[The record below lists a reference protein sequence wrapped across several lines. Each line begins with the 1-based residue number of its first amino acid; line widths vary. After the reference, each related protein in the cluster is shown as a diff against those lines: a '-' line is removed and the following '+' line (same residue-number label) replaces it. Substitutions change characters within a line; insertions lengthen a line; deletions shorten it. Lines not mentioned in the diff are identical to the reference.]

1 MSRMTQT
8 ELGDYFGVS
17 SICMGK
23 KLVQLKLKDST
34 TKLAT
39 PISIT
44 KKLGENISYIKKGQ
58 EIHMAVWRGT
68 IIEYLYSNINN
79 DFHFCA
85 DSIIGYLKKLK
96 DNEENDTGQ
105 KADMWNFEYL
115 YDEMLKI
122 WSHFDTNNDFCKIL
136 IKKLKK
142 ENLLEFAEGFD
153 ALKDIRK
160 I

>member
-1 MSRMTQT
+1 MTQT
-8 ELGDYFGVS
+8 ELVDFFGVS

-39 PISIT
+39 HLSIT
-44 KKLGENISYIKKGQ
+44 KKLGINISYTKKGQ
-58 EIHMAVWRGT
+58 EIHMAVWKGKV
-68 IIEYLYSNINN
+68 IEYLHSNIKN
-79 DFHFCA
+79 DFQFCS

-96 DNEENDTGQ
+96 DTEENDTGQ
-105 KADMWNFEYL
+105 KLDMWNFEYL
-115 YDEMLKI
+115 YDELLKI
-122 WSHFDTNNDFCKIL
+122 WSHFDKNNDFCKIL

-153 ALKDIRK
+153 VLKDIRT
-160 I
+160 IY